1 MNKKQVLAELVKNLE
16 ECSERGYVFHP
27 KFMYEFQV
35 LLKNATGNEKEIF
48 TLLVK
53 QLNFLK
59 ELGTNV
65 CKADSNEIIKNQD
78 RDYYSLHLSG
88 KNFNFRLLMAFD
100 EKDTPKF
107 LVAFYE
113 RAGKIILNIRRFWT
127 VDLRKSRKGRIYSM
141 EKKNKENSTSLEDL
155 LAMFED
161 NISIADINASRYL
174 GKISASIV
182 KRRMELK
189 MSQKEF
195 AGYLG
200 VSQGMVSR
208 WEGGDYNFSI
218 KTLSEIAEKL
228 ELELYINL
236 KPPVKKS
243 KECYIEQKKEYI
255 FARDDDKK
263 FSKSNILQFNSKRN
277 HLDNNTI
284 KIINNFELQEM

>member
-1 MNKKQVLAELVKNLE
+1 
-16 ECSERGYVFHP
+16 
-27 KFMYEFQV
+27 
-35 LLKNATGNEKEIF
+35 
-48 TLLVK
+48 
-53 QLNFLK
+53 
-59 ELGTNV
+59 
-65 CKADSNEIIKNQD
+65 
-78 RDYYSLHLSG
+78 
-88 KNFNFRLLMAFD
+88 
-100 EKDTPKF
+100 
-107 LVAFYE
+107 
-113 RAGKIILNIRRFWT
+113 
-127 VDLRKSRKGRIYSM
+127 M
-141 EKKNKENSTSLEDL
+141 EKKNKENSASLADL
-155 LAMFED
+155 LDMFED

-218 KTLSEIAEKL
+218 KALSEIAEKL

-263 FSKSNILQFNSKRN
+263 FSRSNILQFNSKRN

>member
-1 MNKKQVLAELVKNLE
+1 
-16 ECSERGYVFHP
+16 
-27 KFMYEFQV
+27 
-35 LLKNATGNEKEIF
+35 
-48 TLLVK
+48 
-53 QLNFLK
+53 
-59 ELGTNV
+59 
-65 CKADSNEIIKNQD
+65 
-78 RDYYSLHLSG
+78 
-88 KNFNFRLLMAFD
+88 
-100 EKDTPKF
+100 
-107 LVAFYE
+107 
-113 RAGKIILNIRRFWT
+113 
-127 VDLRKSRKGRIYSM
+127 M

-182 KRRMELK
+182 KRRME
-189 MSQKEF
+189 F

-218 KTLSEIAEKL
+218 KALSEIAEKL

>member
-1 MNKKQVLAELVKNLE
+1 
-16 ECSERGYVFHP
+16 
-27 KFMYEFQV
+27 
-35 LLKNATGNEKEIF
+35 
-48 TLLVK
+48 
-53 QLNFLK
+53 
-59 ELGTNV
+59 
-65 CKADSNEIIKNQD
+65 
-78 RDYYSLHLSG
+78 
-88 KNFNFRLLMAFD
+88 
-100 EKDTPKF
+100 
-107 LVAFYE
+107 
-113 RAGKIILNIRRFWT
+113 
-127 VDLRKSRKGRIYSM
+127 M

-189 MSQKEF
+189 MSQKKF

-218 KTLSEIAEKL
+218 KALSEIAEKL

>member
-1 MNKKQVLAELVKNLE
+1 
-16 ECSERGYVFHP
+16 
-27 KFMYEFQV
+27 
-35 LLKNATGNEKEIF
+35 
-48 TLLVK
+48 
-53 QLNFLK
+53 
-59 ELGTNV
+59 
-65 CKADSNEIIKNQD
+65 
-78 RDYYSLHLSG
+78 
-88 KNFNFRLLMAFD
+88 
-100 EKDTPKF
+100 
-107 LVAFYE
+107 
-113 RAGKIILNIRRFWT
+113 
-127 VDLRKSRKGRIYSM
+127 M
-141 EKKNKENSTSLEDL
+141 EKKNKENSASLADL
-155 LAMFED
+155 LDMFED

-218 KTLSEIAEKL
+218 KALSEIAEKL

-284 KIINNFELQEM
+284 KIINNFELQEMSREVNKMLQYVNGFSCAMDSEKDELIIKLLQRSPDFTDDNDGVIMDEVATIVMGKVTAQRLLEGLKEMLEDEVV

>member
-1 MNKKQVLAELVKNLE
+1 
-16 ECSERGYVFHP
+16 
-27 KFMYEFQV
+27 
-35 LLKNATGNEKEIF
+35 
-48 TLLVK
+48 
-53 QLNFLK
+53 
-59 ELGTNV
+59 
-65 CKADSNEIIKNQD
+65 
-78 RDYYSLHLSG
+78 
-88 KNFNFRLLMAFD
+88 
-100 EKDTPKF
+100 
-107 LVAFYE
+107 
-113 RAGKIILNIRRFWT
+113 
-127 VDLRKSRKGRIYSM
+127 M

-174 GKISASIV
+174 GKISA
-182 KRRMELK
+182 
-189 MSQKEF
+189 EF

-218 KTLSEIAEKL
+218 KALSEIAEKL

-236 KPPVKKS
+236 KPSVKKS